1 MYVYDLKFHLGRFKA
16 KLKTLLSTK
25 MIDFFENP
33 EMKTKEP
40 VNFFSLKIYKINGS
54 MERNITKK
62 GVESDLQA

>member
-1 MYVYDLKFHLGRFKA
+1 LP
-16 KLKTLLSTK
+16 TK
-25 MIDFFENP
+25 IIVLFENP

-40 VNFFSLKIYKINGS
+40 VKLFSLKIYKMNGS